1 MTWAVGA
8 ALDSGLRPV
17 LVVVGYR
24 GDEVRAELAGLD
36 VQVVDNPEWSEGIAS
51 SLRAALAVLTPMD
64 DVTRSAWALPTSR
77 WSSPGTYQALH
88 AMTGSEITVPYYDG
102 EPGNPVKLA
111 RSLWPEAMEL
121 RGDAGA
127 RVLMR
132 DRVRQLVRLHRHR
145 ERGRRRHARRPRT
158 TAAGGPVKIEDSFR
172 VEVPVEE
179 AWKVLLDLERIAP
192 CLPGAQLT
200 EVEGDEYRG
209 TVKIKVGPIT
219 AQYKGVAK
227 IEEAD
232 EANRKVVLQ
241 AEGRDTRGQGNASA
255 TVVATLVPDG
265 DGTTVNIDTDLNITG
280 KVAQFGRG
288 VMADVSSKLLGQ
300 FADNLEEGRAE
311 RHAG

>member
-1 MTWAVGA
+1 
-8 ALDSGLRPV
+8 
-17 LVVVGYR
+17 
-24 GDEVRAELAGLD
+24 
-36 VQVVDNPEWSEGIAS
+36 
-51 SLRAALAVLTPMD
+51 
-64 DVTRSAWALPTSR
+64 
-77 WSSPGTYQALH
+77 
-88 AMTGSEITVPYYDG
+88 
-102 EPGNPVKLA
+102 
-111 RSLWPEAMEL
+111 
-121 RGDAGA
+121 
-127 RVLMR
+127 
-132 DRVRQLVRLHRHR
+132 
-145 ERGRRRHARRPRT
+145 
-158 TAAGGPVKIEDSFR
+158 VKIEDSFR

-232 EANRKVVLQ
+232 EAHRKVVLQ

-300 FADNLEEGRAE
+300 FADNLKKDVLSGGPSTSTVSTDDTPTDPGPVANATTSGTGSPADAGFASTGATDAGPRKIESKEAE
-311 RHAG
+311 PINLMDAAGGSVGKRLVPILAGLVVVVAVRSIFKRRKKQRHAKHHGIRHRGD